1 MITSTRDPLP
11 DPPTEFQDLPGV
23 IQAKILKIG
32 KDETWARAIKNL
44 VQRERMKIEEAETSI
59 TVLHEEKKK
68 SLFGGYY
75 TEVSRVN
82 FNNLEHIRERM
93 EYLNML
99 QDNPMEWRP
108 PRLRSQKSI
117 DEARVTL
124 RRAESQLINYGLVR
138 TADIHKQMEKDVKTV
153 NYLNILLKKI
163 KMDN

>member
-1 MITSTRDPLP
+1 
-11 DPPTEFQDLPGV
+11 
-23 IQAKILKIG
+23 
-32 KDETWARAIKNL
+32 
-44 VQRERMKIEEAETSI
+44 
-59 TVLHEEKKK
+59 
-68 SLFGGYY
+68 
-75 TEVSRVN
+75 
-82 FNNLEHIRERM
+82 M